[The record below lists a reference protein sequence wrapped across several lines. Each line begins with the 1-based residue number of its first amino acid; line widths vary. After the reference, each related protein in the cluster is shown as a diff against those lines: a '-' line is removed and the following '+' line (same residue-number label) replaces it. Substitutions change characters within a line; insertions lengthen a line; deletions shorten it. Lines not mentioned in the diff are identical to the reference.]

1 MGILKKHIK
10 KKPKKRTT
18 KNKKTLPRSSNFLAK
33 RSKKKLKKNSKN
45 KTKQKNLKQ
54 KHLQKK
60 QTNQKSKQKQK
71 PKNKSFQKK
80 PKKKRKHHPA
90 FTPLKM
96 AEVHN
101 LTKIITSL
109 YSDEKNDKNPKTK
122 KFSDKTT
129 LTKIYISSHF
139 YIIYM

>member
-10 KKPKKRTT
+10 KKPKKRTA

-60 QTNQKSKQKQK
+60 HTNQKTNPSK
-71 PKNKSFQKK
+71 KN
-80 PKKKRKHHPA
+80 PKKRKHHPA

-109 YSDEKNDKNPKTK
+109 YSDEKNDKYPKTN

-129 LTKIYISSHF
+129 LTKIYISSL
-139 YIIYM
+139 

>member
-1 MGILKKHIK
+1 MGILKKNQK
-10 KKPKKRTT
+10 KEQQ
-18 KNKKTLPRSSNFLAK
+18 KT
-33 RSKKKLKKNSKN
+33 KKLFPEVPASWQKAQKKNSK
-45 KTKQKNLKQ
+45 KTQKTKQKQKNLKQ
-54 KHLQKK
+54 KHLQKNH
-60 QTNQKSKQKQK
+60 TNQKSKQKQK
-71 PKNKSFQKK
+71 NKSFQKK
-80 PKKKRKHHPA
+80 TPKKRKPHPA

-109 YSDEKNDKNPKTK
+109 YSDEKNDKYPKTK

-139 YIIYM
+139 YI

>member
-10 KKPKKRTT
+10 KKPKKRTA

-45 KTKQKNLKQ
+45 KTKQKKPQ
-54 KHLQKK
+54 TKTSPKK
-60 QTNQKSKQKQK
+60 PYK
-71 PKNKSFQKK
+71 PKIKK
-80 PKKKRKHHPA
+80 KTKKRKHHPA

-109 YSDEKNDKNPKTK
+109 YSDEKNDKYPKTN

-129 LTKIYISSHF
+129 PTKIYISSHF